1 MPYMWFY
8 VTDIINDCLDQIDD
22 YFKGQMQYDEES
34 IVELLRSNCYNVD
47 EAIDYI
53 IENGISVDDLHK
65 KPVIPKM
72 EAKVISLA
80 PKSTP
85 PKSRWSSYLL
95 IVDTL
100 SSVIGA
106 TAVPPKKQQT
116 PVVQSSFTIE
126 NDILP
131 SSICQNSITEQRGSA
146 SISNRSRPTS
156 M

>member
-1 MPYMWFY
+1 MNLF
-8 VTDIINDCLDQIDD
+8 VLTVDD
-22 YFKGQMQYDEES
+22 GTPRYSAE
-34 IVELLRSNCYNVD
+34 
-47 EAIDYI
+47 YI

-80 PKSTP
+80 PKTTP
-85 PKSRWSSYLL
+85 PKSGWSSYPL

-106 TAVPPKKQQT
+106 TAIPPKKQQT

-131 SSICQNSITEQRGSA
+131 SSVSQYSITRQRGSA
-146 SISNRSRPTS
+146 SISNRSRLTS
-156 M
+156 T

>member
-1 MPYMWFY
+1 MPYLSFY
-8 VTDIINDCLDQIDD
+8 AADIINDCLDQIDD

-80 PKSTP
+80 PKTTP
-85 PKSRWSSYLL
+85 YSL

-131 SSICQNSITEQRGSA
+131 SSVSQNSITRQRGSA
-146 SISNRSRPTS
+146 SISNRSRLTS
-156 M
+156 T